1 MSENAEGGQNAGGH
15 ETARTL
21 ETGNGAR
28 PRAPQVGTEKLSRGR
43 TITEADVVSFAALTG
58 DWHPQH
64 ADAEWAARSRFGE
77 RVAHGMMVL
86 SFAVG
91 LINFDP
97 ERVVALRGLE
107 SATFKRPVRIGDTI
121 RVHSRVQRVRPVDDE
136 HLMIDFGWRIVNQ
149 DEKLVAR
156 ARVEALWRLPVTP
169 VPGRPA
175 GASADAAGA
184 VTADEPYVDAVLL

>member
-1 MSENAEGGQNAGGH
+1 MSENAGGD
-15 ETARTL
+15 ETADGSDGVTAL
-21 ETGNGAR
+21 AGNGSGPR
-28 PRAPQVGTEKLSRGR
+28 PPQVGTEKLSRGR
-43 TITEADVVSFAALTG
+43 TITESDVVSFAALTG

-91 LINFDP
+91 LVDFDP

-121 RVHSRVQRVRPVDDE
+121 RVSSRVEEVHPFHDE
-136 HLMIDFGWRIVNQ
+136 HLRVAFAWRIMNQ
-149 DEKLVAR
+149 DEKLVVR
-156 ARVEALWRLPVTP
+156 ARVEAVWRLPVAP
-169 VPGRPA
+169 APGGPA
-175 GASADAAGA
+175 GTGG
-184 VTADEPYVDAVLL
+184 ADELYAEAVLL